1 MIQAT
6 HSMGYHFSQSSL
18 GLMVDEVEFLM
29 ALEVELED
37 ELEVGQ
43 AFDWD
48 EFVVKEVLDEFK
60 GSSTSSV
67 ESSFALFPRREKAS
81 LRTSASTSSSVF
93 PEGMPSFII
102 LVNKRPLVKIIQ

>member
-37 ELEVGQ
+37 ELEVGR
-43 AFDWD
+43 AFD
-48 EFVVKEVLDEFK
+48 
-60 GSSTSSV
+60 
-67 ESSFALFPRREKAS
+67 
-81 LRTSASTSSSVF
+81 
-93 PEGMPSFII
+93 
-102 LVNKRPLVKIIQ
+102 